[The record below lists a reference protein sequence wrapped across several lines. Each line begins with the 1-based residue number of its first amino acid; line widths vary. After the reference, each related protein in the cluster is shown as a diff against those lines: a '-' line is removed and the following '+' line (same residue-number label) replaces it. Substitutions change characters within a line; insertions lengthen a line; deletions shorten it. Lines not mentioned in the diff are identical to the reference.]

1 MIYCVSDIQGE
12 LDKFERLLDLIQ
24 LSDSDRLYIL
34 GDVIDRGAMG
44 VDILQ
49 RIMAAPNMTMLLG
62 NHEQMCLDTLG
73 AHNEYGA
80 RDLWRQNGGSP
91 TYRELLYHRTPHERN
106 MILRFLASLPDHLD
120 IVVGTQKFN
129 LVHGCPSSDRET
141 RIWGRVSV
149 ESGSP
154 YPDAICIVGHT
165 PTNLLTGRDDE
176 DFCIWHGDG
185 IIDIDCGCGH
195 LRTEHRRLACL
206 RLDDMAEFYVG
217 GSGCGESGSLPAEE
231 LEPLD
236 EQDRPRR
243 SSGIWMPIRKGWRSM
258 FPIWT
263 ACGVSCTAVS
273 TPPSGAERF
282 QKTRPAACGSCIF
295 FEA

>member
-1 MIYCVSDIQGE
+1 
-12 LDKFERLLDLIQ
+12 DKFERLLDLIQ

-236 EQDRPRR
+236 EQDLPASLQRDLDAYQ
-243 SSGIWMPIRKGWRSM
+243 KGL
-258 FPIWT
+258 
-263 ACGVSCTAVS
+263 AEHVSYL
-273 TPPSGAERF
+273 
-282 QKTRPAACGSCIF
+282 
-295 FEA
+295 